1 VSNED
6 DDTFSITIPILNVG
20 DTINIA
26 FKIEDDNKN
35 IIISFSFNRISDN
48 EEINGLSIF
57 DENNILPKEISSD
70 YTISRYL
77 LH

>member
-1 VSNED
+1 MSNED